1 MSVPLSS
8 GVRYH
13 RDSGHMVRLE
23 LTGAV
28 DPASVDRA
36 IRGAAA
42 ERPSTLVLDLRRVS
56 SVDSDSLA
64 RVLDALRGV
73 GSDGLKVAVIPGV
86 TTVRR
91 VLQLRSARR
100 NER

>member
-1 MSVPLSS
+1 MSLPLAT

-23 LTGAV
+23 LMGAV
-28 DPASVDRA
+28 DPASIDRA

-56 SVDSDSLA
+56 SVDSDTLA

-73 GSDGLKVAVIPGV
+73 GSDRLKVGVIPGV

-100 NER
+100 KER

>member
-1 MSVPLSS
+1 MSVPLST

-13 RDSGHMVRLE
+13 HDSGHTVRLE
-23 LTGAV
+23 LMGAV
-28 DPASVDRA
+28 DPVSIDRA

-64 RVLDALRGV
+64 RMLDALRGI

>member
-1 MSVPLSS
+1 MSLPLAT

-23 LTGAV
+23 LMGAV
-28 DPASVDRA
+28 DPASIDRA

-42 ERPSTLVLDLRRVS
+42 ERPTTLVLDLRRVS
-56 SVDSDSLA
+56 SVDSDTLA

-73 GSDGLKVAVIPGV
+73 GSDRLKVGVIPGV

-100 NER
+100 KER

>member
-1 MSVPLSS
+1 MALPLSS
-8 GVRYH
+8 SVRYH
-13 RDSGHMVRLE
+13 RDGGHMVRLE

-36 IRGAAA
+36 IRGVAA
-42 ERPSTLVLDLRRVS
+42 ERPSALVLDLRRVS
-56 SVDSDSLA
+56 SVDSDGLT

-100 NER
+100 KER